1 MKITGA
7 KHFVKALKFE
17 GVDTIFV
24 YPGGYVNDI
33 FDEIT
38 HQDDMKL
45 ILGRHEQALVH
56 AADGYARTTGKP
68 GVCIVTSGPGA
79 TNIVTSL
86 ATAFYDSVPLVC
98 FTGQVPREQIGN
110 DAFQEV
116 DIVGITRSV
125 TKHSVLVKD
134 RDMLPRILKEAFYI
148 ATTGR
153 PGPVVVD
160 LPADVMKEIRE
171 EHFPKKVDIRSYKP
185 NVSVHIGQLKRA
197 VTELKKAQRPVF
209 LIGGGVI
216 LSKAE
221 EILQKVVEKTKVP
234 VITTIMGMGALPTK
248 HELYIGNGGMH
259 GCYAANMVLEE
270 CDLIFAI
277 GARFSDRTTGSV
289 SNFAPNAKIIHID
302 IDTASISR
310 TVTVDIP
317 IVADA
322 KLAIEKM
329 LPMVIAIER
338 KEWLEKIQN
347 WKTQYPLPKEDRNKQ
362 LGPRAI
368 LRQLNTIEEDMIVV
382 TDVGQHQMWVTQYL
396 EMRNNRKLI
405 MSCGLGTMGY
415 GFPAA
420 IGAALST
427 KGKRIFCMTGDG
439 GFQMNMQEMATAV
452 CYQLPITV
460 IIMNNQYLGMVR
472 QMQELFYKQRYSLT
486 RLSGD
491 KPCTYP
497 SDLEFSSNYVPDFI
511 SWASSYHVKG
521 YRVTTLEEFQNALK
535 ESKEVTDR
543 PTVIECIIDPREL
556 VLPMVKSG
564 TSLYD
569 MILEEE

>member
-1 MKITGA
+1 
-7 KHFVKALKFE
+7 
-17 GVDTIFV
+17 
-24 YPGGYVNDI
+24 
-33 FDEIT
+33 
-38 HQDDMKL
+38 
-45 ILGRHEQALVH
+45 
-56 AADGYARTTGKP
+56 
-68 GVCIVTSGPGA
+68 
-79 TNIVTSL
+79 
-86 ATAFYDSVPLVC
+86 
-98 FTGQVPREQIGN
+98 
-110 DAFQEV
+110 
-116 DIVGITRSV
+116 
-125 TKHSVLVKD
+125 
-134 RDMLPRILKEAFYI
+134 
-148 ATTGR
+148 
-153 PGPVVVD
+153 
-160 LPADVMKEIRE
+160 
-171 EHFPKKVDIRSYKP
+171 
-185 NVSVHIGQLKRA
+185 
-197 VTELKKAQRPVF
+197 
-209 LIGGGVI
+209 
-216 LSKAE
+216 
-221 EILQKVVEKTKVP
+221 
-234 VITTIMGMGALPTK
+234 
-248 HELYIGNGGMH
+248 
-259 GCYAANMVLEE
+259 
-270 CDLIFAI
+270 
-277 GARFSDRTTGSV
+277 ARFSDRTTGSV

-329 LPMVIAIER
+329 LPMVTAMER

-368 LRQLNTIEEDMIVV
+368 LRQLNAIEEDMIVV

-497 SDLEFSSNYVPDFI
+497 SDLESSPNYVPDFI